1 MKFILV
7 EEDDVLIQK
16 KKDIIS
22 SVLFKYD
29 IDYEIDVYKSC
40 NSKLK
45 KEIEDNTMI
54 KTYILSVDMNQS
66 ISGIDVGEYIRK
78 FDYFSN
84 IIFFKNHGNMFET
97 VHRRIFNVFE
107 FIEKYQGMER
117 RLEKDIK
124 KIVKYYFDDK
134 MLKYEYKSS
143 LYRIHYKAIKYI
155 VRDTISRKLLIYTNN
170 KIYKC
175 NMTIKNIMNL
185 LDKRFSRISK
195 STIINNDY
203 IEEMNINKGYVKLQ
217 DNTIINSVSKKYV

>member
-16 KKDIIS
+16 EKDIIS

-84 IIFFKNHGNMFET
+84 IIFLTNHGNMFET

>member
-16 KKDIIS
+16 EKDIIS

-45 KEIEDNTMI
+45 KEIEDNSMI

-84 IIFFKNHGNMFET
+84 IIFLTNHGNMFET

-124 KIVKYYFDDK
+124 KIVKYYFDVK

-155 VRDTISRKLLIYTNN
+155 VRDTISRKLFIYTNN

-175 NMTIKNIMNL
+175 NMTIKNIMDL

-203 IEEMNINKGYVKLQ
+203 IEEININKGYVKLQ